1 MIKNTLFLSGINLS
15 GKVLGLIKV
24 IILASIYGASTT
36 YDAYIIAYTLPT
48 TLPQILTI
56 IISTIFIPQYH
67 KKVRDTK
74 ESWNGLSTIF
84 TMVVLISLCGTSLL
98 YYFSGNIIHM
108 LTPGISEE
116 TNRIA
121 VDLFKIMSLSTLLI
135 GISSFFISLS
145 NARQKFFLAS
155 LDSLIINT
163 AIISYC
169 FIFKN
174 ESDISSIVFLILFGF
189 FVHLIILMISNYDFL
204 IKFIRLRL
212 AFTHED
218 FISPMKK
225 AIPIIVGYLGAIS
238 TSIVDQW
245 FTSYEEIGSLSVLS
259 YAVMIFLLPMEV
271 FGKAVME
278 TYFSRFSKVSSD
290 TSALIKSYHEG
301 FKLILFIL
309 IPISIFLLI
318 SNKELIKLIFERGEF
333 GAADSELTSLVLSA
347 LSLGLILRAITYF
360 NYRLLHAIDKSW
372 LAISI
377 GLIGVFIN
385 ILFNYILSKHYGLV
399 GIAISTTISTLSSVV
414 LSCILIK
421 KFYNIKYYRYFN
433 LNFIKILFT
442 ATILLTAYNYAYE
455 NFVPVLFLDNDFF
468 ILAYNIGLLISIPIL
483 FFILGSVVKI
493 NEVMSFLNYLKLN
506 KHA

>member
-1 MIKNTLFLSGINLS
+1 
-15 GKVLGLIKV
+15 
-24 IILASIYGASTT
+24 
-36 YDAYIIAYTLPT
+36 
-48 TLPQILTI
+48 
-56 IISTIFIPQYH
+56 
-67 KKVRDTK
+67 
-74 ESWNGLSTIF
+74 
-84 TMVVLISLCGTSLL
+84 
-98 YYFSGNIIHM
+98 
-108 LTPGISEE
+108 
-116 TNRIA
+116 
-121 VDLFKIMSLSTLLI
+121 
-135 GISSFFISLS
+135 
-145 NARQKFFLAS
+145 
-155 LDSLIINT
+155 
-163 AIISYC
+163 
-169 FIFKN
+169 
-174 ESDISSIVFLILFGF
+174 
-189 FVHLIILMISNYDFL
+189 MISNYDFL